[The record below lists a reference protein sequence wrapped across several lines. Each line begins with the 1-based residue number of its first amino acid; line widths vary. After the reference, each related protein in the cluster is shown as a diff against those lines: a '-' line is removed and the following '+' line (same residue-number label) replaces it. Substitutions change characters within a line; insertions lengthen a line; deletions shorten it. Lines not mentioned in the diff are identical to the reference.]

1 EHRNM
6 KDIVKNI
13 VYKFCKLN
21 ILGNID
27 HSSKMDSIEETTQE
41 DFDFSFNSGFY
52 STFYLMQAT
61 IPHLKETEGNII
73 NFDSG
78 AGIKGDVNQVSYA
91 VAKEAIR
98 DLTRVAANE
107 LGASGINVNLISPI
121 ANTPGV
127 EAWRKA
133 EPEYYEQVLNSIPMR
148 RFGDPENDIGKAA
161 VFLASDDSGYITGQ
175 TLMVDGGSIKLV

>member
-1 EHRNM
+1 
-6 KDIVKNI
+6 
-13 VYKFCKLN
+13 
-21 ILGNID
+21 
-27 HSSKMDSIEETTQE
+27 
-41 DFDFSFNSGFY
+41 
-52 STFYLMQAT
+52 
-61 IPHLKETEGNII
+61 HLKETEGNII
-73 NFDSG
+73 NFASG

-98 DLTRVAANE
+98 ALTRVAANE

-148 RFGDPENDIGKAA
+148 RFGEPDRKSTRLNSSHVSISCA
-161 VFLASDDSGYITGQ
+161 VFRFN
-175 TLMVDGGSIKLV
+175 KK